1 MAMDLKQ
8 LEWFVRVAELGS
20 FTKAAATLDMSQP
33 VLSRQVRQ
41 LELEL
46 QQHLLYRN
54 GRGVTPT
61 DSGRRL
67 LEHGRGILHQVELAR
82 QELRDRD
89 AAPVGKVVVGL
100 PPSIGKLLTV
110 RLVEQFRERYA
121 QASIGIVEGLSAQ
134 MQEWLLLGRLDVALL
149 YNPPANPQLEY
160 ERVRTSDVHLIGA
173 GGAAKFPA
181 TVRLQDLANYPLIIP
196 SRPNVFRN
204 LVEAECA
211 RHDIAL
217 NITLE
222 IDSIA
227 AVLDLV
233 ERGLGYAM
241 LTRDALHGHRA
252 ATALRAA
259 RIVSPNISSSL
270 VIATAA
276 QRPLGSLARHT
287 IALIKAELA
296 QEPAAPAAARPHGK
310 RPTVNSRTPR
320 AERAKRKPQRK
331 STA

>member
-1 MAMDLKQ
+1 MDLKQ

-61 DSGRRL
+61 ESGRRL

-82 QELRDRD
+82 QELRDRE
-89 AAPVGKVVVGL
+89 ATPMGKVVVGL

-121 QASIGIVEGLSAQ
+121 QASIGIAEGLSTQ

-149 YNPPANPQLEY
+149 YNPPVNPQLEY
-160 ERVRTSDVHLIGA
+160 ERVRASDVYLIGA
-173 GGAAKFPA
+173 PAGIKGGNGKADGGKGSRARLPA
-181 TVRLQDLANYPLIIP
+181 TVRMAELPQYPLIIP

-204 LVEAECA
+204 LIESECA
-211 RHDIAL
+211 RHGVKL
-217 NITLE
+217 NVLLE

-233 ERGLGYAM
+233 ERGIGYAA
-241 LTRDALHGHRA
+241 LTSDALQGHQSARP
-252 ATALRAA
+252 LSAA
-259 RIVSPNISSSL
+259 RIVSPSISTPL

-276 QRPLGSLARHT
+276 QRPLSSLARHT
-287 IALIKAELA
+287 IALIKSELA
-296 QEPAAPAAARPHGK
+296 EPPREPIAKSAAKAPAKTAR
-310 RPTVNSRTPR
+310 
-320 AERAKRKPQRK
+320 RK
-331 STA
+331 T

>member
-1 MAMDLKQ
+1 MDLKQ

-61 DSGRRL
+61 DAGRRL
-67 LEHGRGILHQVELAR
+67 LDHGRGILHQVELAR

-89 AAPVGKVVVGL
+89 AVPVGKVVVGM
-100 PPSIGKLLTV
+100 PPSIGKLMTV
-110 RLVEQFRERYA
+110 RLVEQFREKYP
-121 QASIGIVEGLSAQ
+121 QASIGIVEGLSAS

-149 YNPPANPQLEY
+149 YNPPINPQLEY
-160 ERVRTSDVHLIGA
+160 ERVRTSDVYLIGA
-173 GGAAKFPA
+173 PAGTGKGRLPA
-181 TVRLQDLANYPLIIP
+181 TVRLADLANYPLIIP

-204 LVEAECA
+204 LVESECA
-211 RHDIAL
+211 RHDVKINVA
-217 NITLE
+217 LE

-233 ERGLGYAM
+233 ERGFGYAA
-241 LTRDALHGHRA
+241 LTRDALHGHQSA
-252 ATALRAA
+252 KQLSAA
-259 RIVSPNISSSL
+259 RIVSPGISTPL

-287 IALIKAELA
+287 IALIKSEFVESPGQQSLPAA
-296 QEPAAPAAARPHGK
+296 RRAKRAAPAAAG
-310 RPTVNSRTPR
+310 
-320 AERAKRKPQRK
+320 ARKHAQQKGR
-331 STA
+331 